1 MKIQIAKCA
10 LNDKTHKITID
21 RDSRYTAISNTDMLK
36 KDDPIYLQKV
46 KLDLDAEE
54 ISKLTN
60 EPVGFIK
67 HSSIFD
73 RSHVYL
79 KTKYLIIGMSLLNFD
94 TGNWDYISINCISH
108 DNHLDSNDMD
118 CEIEFIL
125 RNYLSYINK
134 TDFSMQFRFIYAP
147 DYTYARKG

>member
-147 DYTYARKG
+147 DYTYARK

>member
-1 MKIQIAKCA
+1 MEIKIAKCT
-10 LNDKTHKITID
+10 LNNKTHKIIID
-21 RDSRYTAISNTDMLK
+21 RNSRYMAISNTDMLK

-60 EPVGFIK
+60 EPVNFIK

-79 KTKYLIIGMSLLNFD
+79 KTKYLIIGMGLLNFD
-94 TGNWDYISINCISH
+94 TGNWDHVSINCISH

-118 CEIEFIL
+118 CEIEFTL

-134 TDFSMQFRFIYAP
+134 TDFSMQFRFMYVP
-147 DYTYARKG
+147 DYTYARK